1 MKRLTNNK
9 QCKNLVYNK
18 KEVIQTTVNKRKTNQ
33 TLTTNTNKT
42 RERELKE
49 SREMLKKQKRENY

>member
-18 KEVIQTTVNKRKTNQ
+18 KEVIQTTVNKCKTNQ